1 MFWIYSA
8 LIAYLI
14 NAIAFIIDKYL
25 LVTHITRPLA
35 YAFGVA
41 VLSVFALVLLP
52 FGVTLQSPSYLL
64 IAFLSGCLFFVAL
77 IFLYKNIIATDISIA
92 STMSGS
98 ATAAFS
104 YFFALIILGESLDLK
119 DMFIILI
126 LLAGMLFLG
135 KIDKSAW
142 PIALLAG
149 MLFSL
154 SFIFLKISFNNSD
167 FINGIFWTRM
177 GFVAS
182 ALLSLIFNPFRK
194 DIVNS
199 IHGTRVKIGVI
210 FVINKILTAAGFVLL
225 YYSIKLGRVSIIN
238 SLLGFQFL
246 FIFIFALFLRKKIP
260 QLEKYID
267 KKHLIQKILGIIFI
281 IIGFFAVII
290 L

>member
-1 MFWIYSA
+1 LFWIYSA

>member
-1 MFWIYSA
+1 LFWIYSA

-41 VLSVFALVLLP
+41 VLSIFALVLLP

-119 DMFIILI
+119 DMLIILI

-177 GFVAS
+177 GFVAT
-182 ALLSLIFNPFRK
+182 AFLSLIFNPFRK